1 MKAIE
6 QIISY
11 LNARGVLSVE
21 QLAYLERHGLW
32 DRHAEHRDQQPDE
45 TPFFGS
51 RDILPEDEWDALE
64 GPTARDRKRRA
75 ARRPKDLQHKAQL
88 AEVEVIDARLR
99 GAFENWGE
107 ALDGLLQV
115 GRRLTSCATWQT
127 AAVAV
132 RNAHPETVYAVV
144 REGLRAREPSL
155 RVLWDAVVLDAYR
168 DVPGLPALRGPV
180 AVAYRAVLNV
190 PEHRQLGKYAWLLKS
205 AAVGSVFNLRLA
217 QRELLLAGERL
228 FSDQL
233 DVLATALF
241 RDYHALAYWSFVLL
255 YTARRLRK
263 PDDPGVPAGSEHLP
277 SRQPPDEVG
286 WLRAW
291 SHAAV
296 MEPIR
301 ILPLLVRFNERKAG
315 AIGTD
320 PPPGLL
326 ICPRRWDPKAW
337 EPPPDPEQSTG
348 GS

>member
-6 QIISY
+6 QIINY

-45 TPFFGS
+45 TPFFGA
-51 RDILPEDEWDALE
+51 RDILPEEDWDALE

-75 ARRPKDLQHKAQL
+75 ARKPKELQHNAHVL
-88 AEVEVIDARLR
+88 EAEAIDARLR
-99 GAFENWGE
+99 GCFDNWRD
-107 ALDGLLQV
+107 ALEGLVQV
-115 GRRLTSCATWQT
+115 GRRLTPCASWQA

-132 RNAHPETVYAVV
+132 RNAHPETVYDVV
-144 REGLRAREPSL
+144 REGLRARDPSL
-155 RVLWDAVVLDAYR
+155 RVLWDAVVLDEYR
-168 DVPGLPALRGPV
+168 HLLELPEVRGPV

-190 PEHRQLGKYAWLLKS
+190 PEYRQLGKYAWLLKS

-228 FSDQL
+228 FSDQP
-233 DVLATALF
+233 DVLATALV

-263 PDDPGVPAGSEHLP
+263 PDDPSVPAGSEHLP
-277 SRQPPDEVG
+277 SRQPPDRAG
-286 WLRAW
+286 WLRVW
-291 SHAAV
+291 SHTAV

-301 ILPLLVRFNERKAG
+301 ILPLLVRFNEKQAAG
-315 AIGTD
+315 AGAD

-326 ICPRRWDPKAW
+326 ICPRRWDPKGW
-337 EPPPDPEQSTG
+337 EPPPEPEQPQG

>member
-6 QIISY
+6 QIITY

-51 RDILPEDEWDALE
+51 RDLLEEDEWDAFE

-75 ARRPKDLQHKAQL
+75 ARKPKDLLPAGHAPETE
-88 AEVEVIDARLR
+88 AIDARLR
-99 GAFENWGE
+99 GYFDGWRA

-115 GRRLTSCATWQT
+115 GSRLTPCTTWQ
-127 AAVAV
+127 AAAIAV
-132 RNAHPETVYAVV
+132 RNAHPEAVYGVV
-144 REGLRAREPSL
+144 REALRTRSPSL
-155 RVLWDAVVLDAYR
+155 HVLWDAVVLDNYR
-168 DVPGLPALRGPV
+168 DLPEVHGPV

-190 PEHRQLGKYAWLLKS
+190 PEHGQLGKYAWLLKS
-205 AAVGSVFNLRLA
+205 PAVASVFNLRLA
-217 QRELLLAGERL
+217 QRQMLLAGERL
-228 FSDQL
+228 FNDQP

-241 RDYHALAYWSFVLL
+241 RDYHVLAYWTFVLL

-263 PDDPGVPAGSEHLP
+263 PDDTNVPAGSEHPP
-277 SRQPPDEVG
+277 SRQPPDQAG

-291 SHAAV
+291 SHTAV

-301 ILPLLVRFNERKAG
+301 ILPLMVRFNERAAG
-315 AIGTD
+315 TGPE

-326 ICPRRWDPKAW
+326 ICPRRWDPKGW
-337 EPPPDPEQSTG
+337 EPPLEQPTG